1 VFILSSKNRDDLN
14 YWIDFTQQTKDIFTW
29 KKIVAIITIIAIMVQ
44 IVGMTI
50 EPSNW
55 LIWNLLT
62 FIVATNLGAVVLAII
77 AQKTADDI
85 KKLYQTAFD
94 ADFYHSLHLLSVV
107 KNSMSDAAKKDDS
120 DLVSKIDEMSPQ
132 IYVLIKG
139 YLETFEQH
147 YYETKDDGDDDESK
161 TVKYDDVEE
170 LFN

>member
-1 VFILSSKNRDDLN
+1 MFILSSADRGDLK
-14 YWIDFTQQTKDIFTW
+14 YWVDFTQQTKDIFTW
-29 KKIVAIITIIAIMVQ
+29 KKIVAIITVIAIIVQ
-44 IVGMTI
+44 IVGMAI

-62 FIVATNLGAVVLAII
+62 FIVATNLGAVVLAVI

-85 KKLYQTAFD
+85 KNLYQTAFD

-107 KNSMSDAAKKDDS
+107 KNSMSDAAEKDDS
-120 DLVSKIDEMSPQ
+120 DLVSKINEMSPQ
-132 IYVLIKG
+132 IYVLAKG

-147 YYETKDDGDDDESK
+147 YYEKDNETESK
-161 TVKYDDVEE
+161 SVEYDNVEE